1 MGQKGGFMTAK
12 DNGSLDTPQERKLAG
27 TLAGVLFLTAAA
39 GVPSIPLLPGGATS
53 HWPWLIGIATAC
65 AIWGALCLWVIHF
78 ENVPRIVFWAPGLL
92 ALVLIAVVMACTGGA
107 NSPARFYCFFVLVFG
122 TYFLAPRE
130 AYVYIAGCVAVH
142 ASPLLYDSGDQYVG
156 EVMVMSTA
164 YVLLGVLLMRGK
176 GLLVELRAR
185 ANQQALHDPLTDL
198 PNRRAML
205 AWLENA
211 LDPEEKL
218 GPVGLVLVDLDGF
231 KDVNTVHGYPEGDR
245 VLCETARVLEGCVRD
260 DDMVARL
267 GGDEFAVLAVRASE
281 AGMRALAQRVLDATR
296 GLHDRLDLG
305 QVHLTASV
313 GWVMYPNDADTI
325 DELIATADVCMRG
338 AKATGKD
345 RALSVVDW
353 TPETADQP
361 AV

>member
-1 MGQKGGFMTAK
+1 MHGY
-12 DNGSLDTPQERKLAG
+12 DNGSLDTPQERRLAG
-27 TLAGVLFLTAAA
+27 RLAGILFLAAAA
-39 GVPSIPLLPGGATS
+39 GVLSIPFLPGGSTD
-53 HWPWLIGIATAC
+53 HWPWLIGIVAAC
-65 AIWGALCLWVIHF
+65 TIWGALCLWVIRF
-78 ENVPRIVFWAPGLL
+78 ENVPRPVFWVPGLL
-92 ALVLIAVVMACTGGA
+92 ALVLIGIVMACTGGTT
-107 NSPARFYCFFVLVFG
+107 SPARFYCFFVLVFG

-142 ASPLLYDSGDQYVG
+142 ASPLFYDSGGQYVG
-156 EVMVMSTA
+156 ELMVMSTA
-164 YVLLGVLLMRGK
+164 YVLLGLLLIRGK
-176 GLLVELRAR
+176 GLLVELRAK
-185 ANQQALHDPLTDL
+185 ANEQALHDPLTNL

-205 AWLENA
+205 AWLERA
-211 LDPEEKL
+211 LNPDEKL

-245 VLCETARVLEGCVRD
+245 VLCETARVLEGCVRG

-281 AGMRALAQRVLDATR
+281 LGMRALSERVLQDTR
-296 GLHDRLDLG
+296 GLAKRLNLG
-305 QVHLTASV
+305 QVQLTASV

-325 DELIATADVCMRG
+325 EELIATADVCMRG

-353 TPETADQP
+353 QPEDQP